1 MRDLLCNL
9 LMDTLYK
16 YSYNEKYL
24 HLIRV
29 YMRSDSNEQELKN
42 EELIHR
48 LITFIKTHPNP
59 YVMKLIEVDFM
70 IFLDCS
76 VFSILSLFQRLLWL
90 LTTIFDSVSW
100 LMITY
105 S

>member
-1 MRDLLCNL
+1 MCDLLCNL

-29 YMRSDSNEQELKN
+29 WMRRESNHQELRNEQL
-42 EELIHR
+42 LHR

-59 YVMKLIEVDFM
+59 YVMKLIEV
-70 IFLDCS
+70 
-76 VFSILSLFQRLLWL
+76 
-90 LTTIFDSVSW
+90 
-100 LMITY
+100 
-105 S
+105 